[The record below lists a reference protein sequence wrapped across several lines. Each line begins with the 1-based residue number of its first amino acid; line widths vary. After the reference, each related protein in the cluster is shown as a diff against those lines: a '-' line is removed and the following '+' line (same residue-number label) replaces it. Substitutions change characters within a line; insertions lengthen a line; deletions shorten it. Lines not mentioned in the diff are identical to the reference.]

1 MIQSVLETIISA
13 KQRAVEQAQQ
23 QIPLPELVRLVRESP
38 QPRDFKAAL
47 MGNGLS
53 VIAEIKKASPSRGVI
68 VETLDVC
75 DVARQYE
82 EAGAS
87 AISVLT
93 EEAFFAGCLQD
104 MQAVKQVV
112 SLPVLRKDFIF
123 DTYQVWES
131 RAAGADAI
139 LLIASLFD
147 MPVLRAFIML
157 ARRLRMTPLVE
168 IHTSDDL
175 KKALDAGADLVGVN
189 ARDLNHFAVDLR
201 VPLSLAPLIPP
212 GIVKVAESGI
222 KTADDLRSLRRAKF
236 DAVLIGETLMRAE
249 RPGGKLRELIHDSA
263 TNSSQSV
270 RHY

>member
-13 KQRAVEQAQQ
+13 KQQAVEQAQQ
-23 QIPLPELVRLVRESP
+23 QRPLPELMRLVRESP

-47 MGNGLS
+47 LGAGLS
-53 VIAEIKKASPSRGVI
+53 VIAEIKKASPSRGVM
-68 VETLDVC
+68 VENLDVC

-82 EAGAS
+82 EAGAA
-87 AISVLT
+87 AISVVT
-93 EEAFFAGCLQD
+93 EEAFFAGHLQD
-104 MQAVKQVV
+104 VQAVKQVV
-112 SLPVLRKDFIF
+112 GLPVLRKDFIF
-123 DTYQVWES
+123 DAYQVWES

-147 MPVLRAFIML
+147 MPVLRTFILL
-157 ARRLRMTPLVE
+157 ARRLRMATLVE
-168 IHTSDDL
+168 IRTSDDL

-189 ARDLNHFAVDLR
+189 ARDLNHFVVDLR

-222 KTADDLRSLRRAKF
+222 KTAEDLRSIRQAKF

-249 RPGGKLRELIHDSA
+249 HPGGKLRELIHESA
-263 TNSSQSV
+263 THSSRQIA
-270 RHY
+270 